1 MNILSTEQLI
11 ELIDAGAIN
20 ASDIMGTRGIMNVSD
35 WSHASP
41 VTLGQLIKSLLGKI
55 PETYWLVSVPDP
67 GDYINKNVHFD
78 YEAYE
83 DIEAECREP
92 QELKPFETAAHVSEE
107 EPDAA
112 VADEEPAMAAIV
124 PDEEPAPA
132 AVVHDEEPAMAAVV
146 PDEEP
151 APAAVVTDE
160 EPAPAAVVP
169 DEEPP
174 SSMLEGFEPV
184 AVVPDKKPEAHPE
197 KKPKRQRSDADF
209 SPASGLGEWAKYKER
224 ALSTNEQNEVIKGM
238 LDDGY
243 SVATISTV
251 IRTAQ
256 ATVYNRIKKLGIVL
270 TNGGGEI
277 TDGC

>member
-1 MNILSTEQLI
+1 MNILTTEQLI

-20 ASDIMGTRGIMNVSD
+20 ASDIMGTKGIMNVSD

-41 VTLGQLIKSLLGKI
+41 VTLGQLIKSLLSKI
-55 PETYWLVSVPDP
+55 PETYWIVSAPDP
-67 GDYINKNVHFD
+67 GVYINKNVHFD
-78 YEAYE
+78 SEAYE

-92 QELKPFETAAHVSEE
+92 QAMKPFETAATVAPEE
-107 EPDAA
+107 ESAA
-112 VADEEPAMAAIV
+112 VD
-124 PDEEPAPA
+124 
-132 AVVHDEEPAMAAVV
+132 
-146 PDEEP
+146 
-151 APAAVVTDE
+151 TDE
-160 EPAPAAVVP
+160 EPAPAAVAA
-169 DEEPP
+169 DEGPELVAATLPERFKPVEVVIEKEPQ
-174 SSMLEGFEPV
+174 EAETTK
-184 AVVPDKKPEAHPE
+184 ARTKKP
-197 KKPKRQRSDADF
+197 RSDADF

-270 TNGGGEI
+270 TNGGAR
-277 TDGC
+277 

>member
-1 MNILSTEQLI
+1 MNILTTEQLI

-20 ASDIMGTRGIMNVSD
+20 ASDIMGTKGIMNVSD

-41 VTLGQLIKSLLGKI
+41 VTLGQLIKSLLSKI
-55 PETYWLVSVPDP
+55 PETYWIVSAPDP
-67 GDYINKNVHFD
+67 GVYINKNVHFD
-78 YEAYE
+78 SEAYE

-92 QELKPFETAAHVSEE
+92 QAMKPFETAATVAPEE
-107 EPDAA
+107 ESAA
-112 VADEEPAMAAIV
+112 VD
-124 PDEEPAPA
+124 
-132 AVVHDEEPAMAAVV
+132 
-146 PDEEP
+146 
-151 APAAVVTDE
+151 TDE
-160 EPAPAAVVP
+160 EPAPAAVAA
-169 DEEPP
+169 DEEPAP
-174 SSMLEGFEPV
+174 AAVAADEGPELVAATLPERFKPVEVVIEKEPQE
-184 AVVPDKKPEAHPE
+184 AETTKARTKKP
-197 KKPKRQRSDADF
+197 RSDADF

-270 TNGGGEI
+270 TNGGAR
-277 TDGC
+277 

>member
-11 ELIDAGAIN
+11 ELIDAGAVN
-20 ASDIMGTRGIMNVSD
+20 ASDIMGTKGIMNVSD

-55 PETYWLVSVPDP
+55 PETYWIVSVPDP
-67 GDYINKNVHFD
+67 GELMEQHVHFD
-78 YEAYE
+78 SEAYE

-92 QELKPFETAAHVSEE
+92 DSMKPFETDVTVAPE
-107 EPDAA
+107 EP
-112 VADEEPAMAAIV
+112 EPAEVAA
-124 PDEEPAPA
+124 DEEPAPA
-132 AVVHDEEPAMAAVV
+132 AVVADEEPALAAVDA
-146 PDEEP
+146 DEGPE
-151 APAAVVTDE
+151 
-160 EPAPAAVVP
+160 
-169 DEEPP
+169 
-174 SSMLEGFEPV
+174 LV
-184 AVVPDKKPEAHPE
+184 AETTKARTKKP
-197 KKPKRQRSDADF
+197 RSDADF
-209 SPASGLGEWAKYKER
+209 SPASGLGEWTKYKER

>member
-1 MNILSTEQLI
+1 MNILTTEQLI

-20 ASDIMGTRGIMNVSD
+20 ASDIMGTKGIMNVSD

-67 GDYINKNVHFD
+67 GEHMEKHVHFD
-78 YEAYE
+78 SDAYE

-92 QELKPFETAAHVSEE
+92 QVMNLSETAAT
-107 EPDAA
+107 
-112 VADEEPAMAAIV
+112 VALEAE
-124 PDEEPAPA
+124 PA
-132 AVVHDEEPAMAAVV
+132 AVDADEGPELVAATLPERFKPVEVVIEKEPQEAETTKAR
-146 PDEEP
+146 
-151 APAAVVTDE
+151 T
-160 EPAPAAVVP
+160 
-169 DEEPP
+169 
-174 SSMLEGFEPV
+174 
-184 AVVPDKKPEAHPE
+184 KKP
-197 KKPKRQRSDADF
+197 RSDADF

-270 TNGGGEI
+270 TNGGAR
-277 TDGC
+277 

>member
-1 MNILSTEQLI
+1 MNILTTERLI

-55 PETYWLVSVPDP
+55 PETYWLVSIPDP
-67 GDYINKNVHFD
+67 GEYVEKHVHFD
-78 YEAYE
+78 SDAYE

-92 QELKPFETAAHVSEE
+92 QVMDLSETAATVALEE
-107 EPDAA
+107 ESAA
-112 VADEEPAMAAIV
+112 VVAAEEPEPAAADT
-124 PDEEPAPA
+124 DEEPAP
-132 AVVHDEEPAMAAVV
+132 AAVV

-151 APAAVVTDE
+151 APAAVV
-160 EPAPAAVVP
+160 A

-184 AVVPDKKPEAHPE
+184 AVVLDKKPEAAAPE
-197 KKPKRQRSDADF
+197 KKSKRQRSDADF
-209 SPASGLGEWAKYKER
+209 SPASGLGEWAEYKER
-224 ALSTNEQNEVIKGM
+224 ALSTSEQNDIIKGV
-238 LDDGY
+238 LDDGF
-243 SVATISTV
+243 SVAVISTV
-251 IRTAQ
+251 TRLSQ

-270 TNGGGEI
+270 TDKGAE
-277 TDGC
+277 

>member
-1 MNILSTEQLI
+1 MNILTTEQLI

-20 ASDIMGTRGIMNVSD
+20 ASDIMGTKGIMNVSD

-67 GDYINKNVHFD
+67 GEHMEKHVHFD
-78 YEAYE
+78 SDAYE

-92 QELKPFETAAHVSEE
+92 QVMNLSETAAT
-107 EPDAA
+107 
-112 VADEEPAMAAIV
+112 VALEAE
-124 PDEEPAPA
+124 PA
-132 AVVHDEEPAMAAVV
+132 AVD
-146 PDEEP
+146 
-151 APAAVVTDE
+151 TDE
-160 EPAPAAVVP
+160 EPAPAAVDA
-169 DEEPP
+169 DEGPELVAATLPERFKPVEVVIEKEPQ
-174 SSMLEGFEPV
+174 EAETTK
-184 AVVPDKKPEAHPE
+184 ARTKKP
-197 KKPKRQRSDADF
+197 RSDADF

-270 TNGGGEI
+270 TNGGAR
-277 TDGC
+277 

>member
-1 MNILSTEQLI
+1 MNILSTENLI
-11 ELIDAGAIN
+11 TLIDAGAISAN
-20 ASDIMGTRGIMNVSD
+20 DIMGTKGIVNVSD
-35 WSHASP
+35 WDNAYL
-41 VTLGQLIKSLLGKI
+41 VTFGQLIKSLLSEM
-55 PETYWLVSVPDP
+55 PEMYWLVSIPDP

-78 YEAYE
+78 SEAYE

-92 QELKPFETAAHVSEE
+92 QAMQPFETDATAAPED
-107 EPDAA
+107 EPAA
-112 VADEEPAMAAIV
+112 VVADEEP
-124 PDEEPAPA
+124 EP
-132 AVVHDEEPAMAAVV
+132 AAVV

-151 APAAVVTDE
+151 APAAVVPDE
-160 EPAPAAVVP
+160 EPAPAAAVADEGPELVAATLPERFKPVEVVI
-169 DEEPP
+169 DKEPQ
-174 SSMLEGFEPV
+174 EAETTK
-184 AVVPDKKPEAHPE
+184 ARTKKP
-197 KKPKRQRSDADF
+197 RRDADF